1 MRANQCIATPFCLA
15 LAALLFAGCAAQS
28 SQPPVPPLVIDG
40 TAGGETA
47 ALKAELDERNREVE
61 DLKAEIDHLRLRE
74 EDLTERL
81 KVALRRS
88 PGKTLSDTPLE
99 TAGAPSSDETIKQLQ
114 ERLRGERAKRQ
125 QLETQLA
132 QLRVETSSPPI
143 PEARLIQ
150 PPSEVAKRSPDTTV
164 PPPLVPL
171 EVVDLT
177 EEEPEE
183 PAAAPPPIEVAS
195 LPPPAPK
202 PPSPLNQLQE
212 GDVAALRTRGI
223 EQETR
228 HQEAIASLARVL
240 DADRRR
246 QEGLEAQ
253 IAALNSGAPG
263 TAGALAADSNELA
276 HLRGRLEE
284 ERRRNAELMAKLK
297 LAGRVTDLVFRMQQQ
312 PAPAAQAAPAYPRY
326 SQEDLFGNPNAPDQP
341 YTDDEGN
348 VHQPIEPEVPDAR
361 GPRGVEESGEVE
373 APAVEQ
379 PGVFDRQGTEGEI
392 VDEVTQD

>member
-1 MRANQCIATPFCLA
+1 MRANQWIATPFRLA

-28 SQPPVPPLVIDG
+28 SQPPVPLLVIDG

-47 ALKAELDERNREVE
+47 ALEAELNERNREVE

-88 PGKTLSDTPLE
+88 PGKTLSDTPRE

-125 QLETQLA
+125 QLESQLA

-143 PEARLIQ
+143 PEARPIQ
-150 PPSEVAKRSPDTTV
+150 PPSEAAKPSADATV

-177 EEEPEE
+177 QEE
-183 PAAAPPPIEVAS
+183 PAAAPPP
-195 LPPPAPK
+195 
-202 PPSPLNQLQE
+202 PPSTLDQLQDGE
-212 GDVAALRTRGI
+212 VAALRTRGI

-228 HQEAIASLARVL
+228 HQEAIASLARIL

-246 QEGLEAQ
+246 QEDLEAQ
-253 IAALNSGAPG
+253 IAALSSGAPG

-312 PAPAAQAAPAYPRY
+312 PAPAAPAAPAYPRY

-348 VHQPIEPEVPDAR
+348 VHQPIAPEVPDVR
-361 GPRGVEESGEVE
+361 GPR
-373 APAVEQ
+373 
-379 PGVFDRQGTEGEI
+379 
-392 VDEVTQD
+392 